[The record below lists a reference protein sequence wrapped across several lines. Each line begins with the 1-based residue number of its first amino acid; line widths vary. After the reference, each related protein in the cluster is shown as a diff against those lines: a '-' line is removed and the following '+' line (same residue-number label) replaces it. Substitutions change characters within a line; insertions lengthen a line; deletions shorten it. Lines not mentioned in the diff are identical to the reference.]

1 MRAKFFCIFYF
12 CGLNYVYVPK
22 KSKEKKKVEKN
33 ISRRQQNC
41 VENPKN
47 TVFGGKQ
54 LEKIASNTQYLKYF
68 IFD

>member
-1 MRAKFFCIFYF
+1 M
-12 CGLNYVYVPK
+12 YVPK
-22 KSKEKKKVEKN
+22 KSKKKKKVEKN